1 MTMEYIDFVNTDYRP
16 SKSDLV
22 CLFRITP
29 AKGIT
34 MRSAIGH
41 VASESSN
48 GTWTGVAL
56 DNERIRKLSAK
67 AFEIKND
74 YVRIAYP
81 VDLFEPANM
90 PQILSSIAGNVFGM
104 KALDGL
110 RLEDV
115 AWPKSI
121 VKSFSGPQ
129 FGIAG
134 VRKIFGVYDRPLT
147 ATVPKPKVGMTS
159 SEHAKTGYDAWT
171 GGIDLLKDDENLSSQ
186 IFNKFETRIAKSFRM
201 RDLAEKKTGE
211 KKSYLVNVSAEA
223 NEMIKRARLVKE
235 CGGEYV
241 MVDALTVGWSAVQTL
256 RNECDDLGLAMHMHR
271 AMHAAMDRNPKH
283 GISML
288 TVSTI
293 ARLVGVDQL
302 HIGTV
307 VGKLVSPKSE
317 VMNIRDKLTNDIS
330 GKILEQN
337 WHGAKPVMPVSS
349 GGLHPGLVPYV
360 VGILGNDA
368 VVQAG
373 GGIHGHPSGT
383 KKGAM
388 AFRQSVDATTQG
400 IPLNEYA
407 KNHDELYEALKH
419 WGYVK
424 PR

>member
-1 MTMEYIDFVNTDYRP
+1 MNYLDFVDLTYKPGKN
-16 SKSDLV
+16 DLV
-22 CLFRITP
+22 CLFRVQP
-29 AKGIT
+29 ARGIT
-34 MRSAIGH
+34 MRNAIGH

-48 GTWTGVAL
+48 GTWTGVAI

-67 AFEIKND
+67 AFDIKKD
-74 YVRIAYP
+74 YVKIAYP
-81 VDLFEPANM
+81 VDLFEPSNM

-104 KALDGL
+104 KALNGL

-115 AWPKSI
+115 AWPRSI
-121 VKSFSGPQ
+121 IKSFDGPQ
-129 FGIAG
+129 FGING
-134 VRKIFGVYDRPLT
+134 IRKIFNVYDRPLT

-159 SEHAKTGYDAWT
+159 NEHARTGYDAWI

-186 IFNKFETRIAKSFRM
+186 KFNKFEERIKKSFRM

-211 KKSYLVNVSAEA
+211 KKSYLVNVSAET
-223 NEMIKRARLVKE
+223 NEMIRRAKLVKE
-235 CGGEYV
+235 YGGEYV
-241 MVDALTVGWSAVQTL
+241 MVDGLTVGWSAVQTL
-256 RNECDDLGLAMHMHR
+256 RDECGDLGLVVHMHR

-288 TVSTI
+288 MISTI
-293 ARLVGVDQL
+293 ARIVGVDQL

-317 VMNIRDKLTNDIS
+317 VMNIHDKITNDVS
-330 GKILEQN
+330 ERILKQN
-337 WHGAKPVMPVSS
+337 WYGAKPVMPVSS
-349 GGLHPGLVPYV
+349 GGLHPGLIPYV
-360 VGILGNDA
+360 IGILGNDV

-388 AFRQSVDATTQG
+388 AFRQSIDATTKG
-400 IPLNEYA
+400 VTLDEYSKTHA
-407 KNHDELYEALKH
+407 ELSEALKH